1 MHVAEDA
8 NGPVGAIRY
17 DDDARTTVVQEVFTN
32 SYYRPDDLVEPARH
46 PIPPGQS
53 REWTSTF
60 GIEHF
65 GGFLSAVR
73 ANAEGRY
80 GLALELVG
88 DTIRVPAAPLTIDAG
103 LGRLLTETTI
113 AVTGSGASQ
122 TLQSETHLRN
132 ISSDPVTISYLP
144 DFCNVQ
150 LRGYATA
157 DRSGPPAWKTGGE
170 LCGYRGEGDRIEP
183 GEVSFAPQ
191 RSVPDIIDE
200 LLGTAPRQHYYV
212 SFVITLN
219 GFRIERPAGEAR
231 PYTPV
236 GRKTR
241 CPRYSRAAA
250 STIAWASGRLPSTD
264 SPAAFVWPPPPNCFA
279 NPATSTLPTDR
290 SDTFTRPLAI
300 SRKRSA
306 MRTPSTERGNSTTPS
321 RSSDDTP
328 HRSMRP
334 AAR

>member
-1 MHVAEDA
+1 MTTNQIAWAGLLMLTACGSTEGPSAPVPLESQATAEMALGPGGTYGYGSTIRLTIRLTNPGHDTAWVHVAEDA
-8 NGPVGAIRY
+8 NGPVGAILY
-17 DDDARTTVVQEVFTN
+17 DDDARTNVVQEIFTN

-60 GIEHF
+60 GVELF

-73 ANAEGRY
+73 TNAEGRY

-122 TLQSETHLRN
+122 TLQSETQLRN
-132 ISSDPVTISYLP
+132 ISSDPVTISYLA
-144 DFCNVQ
+144 DICNVQ

-157 DRSGPPAWKTGGE
+157 DRSGLPAWKTRGE

-183 GEVSFAPQ
+183 GEVSFEPQ
-191 RSVPDIIDE
+191 RSVPDIINE

-219 GFRIERPAGEAR
+219 GFRIERPAGEVDL
-231 PYTPV
+231 TP
-236 GRKTR
+236 
-241 CPRYSRAAA
+241 P
-250 STIAWASGRLPSTD
+250 
-264 SPAAFVWPPPPNCFA
+264 
-279 NPATSTLPTDR
+279 
-290 SDTFTRPLAI
+290 
-300 SRKRSA
+300 
-306 MRTPSTERGNSTTPS
+306 
-321 RSSDDTP
+321 
-328 HRSMRP
+328 
-334 AAR
+334 

>member
-1 MHVAEDA
+1 MTGHRAAAAGLLFVCACGLNEAPSVSLPLQAEGTAEMLLGPGGTYGYGSTIRLTIRLTNPDDDTAWVHVAEDA
-8 NGPVGAIRY
+8 NGPVGAILY

-219 GFRIERPAGEAR
+219 GFRIERPAGEVDL
-231 PYTPV
+231 TP
-236 GRKTR
+236 
-241 CPRYSRAAA
+241 P
-250 STIAWASGRLPSTD
+250 
-264 SPAAFVWPPPPNCFA
+264 
-279 NPATSTLPTDR
+279 
-290 SDTFTRPLAI
+290 
-300 SRKRSA
+300 
-306 MRTPSTERGNSTTPS
+306 
-321 RSSDDTP
+321 
-328 HRSMRP
+328 
-334 AAR
+334 